1 MLHFAFRDFA
11 PKQKRP
17 SGFFQ
22 SAEYDNLM
30 DAVIQANRWVVEHRV
45 RVLNIETVVLPNI
58 LEKEKAK
65 GKEATMEG
73 SVATY
78 EGISHYNH
86 WYQFIRVWYEFEE
99 QVTEGGLS

>member
-1 MLHFAFRDFA
+1 MTRFAFRDFA

-17 SGFFQ
+17 AGFFQ

-30 DAVIQANRWVVEHRV
+30 DAVFQANHWVRDHNVK
-45 RVLNIETVVLPNI
+45 VLNIETVVLPNI
-58 LEKEKAK
+58 LEKETTP
-65 GKEATMEG
+65 EATMEG

-86 WYQFIRVWYEFEE
+86 WYQFIRIWYEFEE
-99 QVTEGGLS
+99 KESLTQESKP